1 MGIPTTG
8 PAGLPNP
15 ADPNVFNGSGQWQP
29 GMQPNQ
35 GNAGPTGFA
44 MGGAGGPND
53 FMFGLGGDMPMGGM
67 LNGILGGG
75 NTPQMRGQ
83 GIQEPPPF
91 QPYSPGGGLG
101 FSATDPY
108 AGQRTPATQAGMT
121 VAPTGWDFTSPGVA
135 EQWQQQN
142 QGRFL
147 DPTQQTQFFDQTKGT
162 LSQNLDP
169 FYDNAKR
176 RALETL
182 NTQMASR
189 GLFNSSA
196 AIGAGNEAIT
206 NLEAEKANREGQY
219 GLQRAGLLGQLA
231 QGADASTLAN
241 LGAGM
246 GAAQGAQDVRRQRG
260 QDYLSNVMG
269 LAMPTAAM
277 AGATY
282 NQMIG
287 SDLELMK
294 DTMMAELGL
303 AGEAQSNQQRQD
315 ETARSDTE
323 RTAGLFGNV
332 LGGIMG
338 GK

>member
-1 MGIPTTG
+1 MGIPNTG
-8 PAGLPNP
+8 PGGLPNP

-29 GMQPNQ
+29 GQQPNQ
-35 GNAGPTGFA
+35 GNGGPTGFA
-44 MGGAGGPND
+44 MGGQGGPLD
-53 FMFGLGGDMPMGGM
+53 TMFGLGGDMPMGGM

-83 GIQEPPPF
+83 GIQEAPPF

-101 FSATDPY
+101 FSPTDPY
-108 AGQRTPATQAGMT
+108 AGQRNQHGAPGMT
-121 VAPTGWDFTSPGVA
+121 VAPTGWDFSSPGVA
-135 EQWQQQN
+135 EQWQQEN

-147 DPTQQTQFFDQTKGT
+147 EPTQQSQFFDETKGT

-169 FYDNAKR
+169 YYDNAKR

-219 GLQRAGLLGQLA
+219 GLQRAGLLGNLA
-231 QGADASTLAN
+231 QGADTSTLSN
-241 LGAGM
+241 LGMGM
-246 GAAQGAQDVRRQRG
+246 GAAQTAEEMRRQRG

-269 LAMPTAAM
+269 MAIPTATM
-277 AGATY
+277 AGQAY

-287 SDLELMK
+287 SDLDLMREA
-294 DTMMAELGL
+294 MMAELGL
-303 AGEAQSNQQRQD
+303 AGESQANQQRTD

-323 RTAGLFGNV
+323 RTAGLMGNV
-332 LGGIMG
+332 LGGVMG